1 MLPLYLCHLSL
12 QTTGGKNEVRKGLKL
27 SLVYLD
33 LLDLGYAVQS
43 LKWKN
48 KAEKM
53 NTQEEDIKRK
63 ACHGR
68 GCQGKPNI
76 RAGRWQDQSDR
87 DDSASV

>member
-53 NTQEEDIKRK
+53 NTYKVKFSHVKVLTVFNVIVMLCAEL
-63 ACHGR
+63 
-68 GCQGKPNI
+68 P
-76 RAGRWQDQSDR
+76 
-87 DDSASV
+87 